1 METNSDKPNASV
13 AVFDSGIGGLN
24 LLKECA
30 RALPAVK
37 FYYLADNFNVPYGTK
52 KKDEIFSLVKSKLD
66 VAASKGISA
75 AVIAC
80 NTATSNCIEE
90 LRAVY
95 SFPIVGIQ
103 PAVKPAVKIGGRC
116 LVLATEATVN
126 SASFKQLISRFDD
139 KDITVYP
146 CAGLAEYIEK
156 NLFTLNENFPAELLP
171 NVEADSVVLGC
182 THYVFIKDI
191 VQRRYNCPVFDGIA
205 GTADHL
211 REILGMSDHQQGN
224 IGISDHNTDKQSNVT
239 FLSGDIVKNTRI
251 YNYIISRKGN
261 CSRINKK

>member
-1 METNSDKPNASV
+1 MVTNSDKANTSV

-30 RALPAVK
+30 RALPTVK
-37 FYYLADNFNVPYGTK
+37 FYYLADNFNVPYGAK

-66 VAASKGISA
+66 VAANKGIDA

-103 PAVKPAVKIGGRC
+103 PAVKPAVKIGGKC
-116 LVLATEATVN
+116 LVLATTATVN
-126 SASFKQLISRFDD
+126 SESFKQLIARFGDND
-139 KDITVYP
+139 VTVCP

-156 NLFTLNENFPAELLP
+156 NVFTVNENFPAELLP
-171 NVEADSVVLGC
+171 HVKADSVVLGC

-224 IGISDHNTDKQSNVT
+224 VGISDHHTAKQSNVA
-239 FLSGDIVKNTRI
+239 FLSGDIVKNARI
-251 YNYIISRKGN
+251 YTYL
-261 CSRINKK
+261 INKEKN